1 MWLMT
6 PSGFFSIVEKPADRG
21 QGTLTIRAR
30 DGADLDRLRLEM
42 PELSPTIRGGTD
54 YPARATAPRAA
65 IGDALARF
73 VEDDLDYS
81 NFKSAVAARMGNG
94 RAHVY
99 SDVWHA
105 LLAIE
110 RNAKHG

>member
-1 MWLMT
+1 MWIMT
-6 PSGFFSIVEKPADRG
+6 PSGFFSIVENLADRG

-42 PELSPTIRGGTD
+42 PELSPTILGEGTD
-54 YPARATAPRAA
+54 YPARAA
-65 IGDALARF
+65 IGAALARF

-81 NFKSAVAARMGNG
+81 NFKSAVAARMGSS

-99 SDVWHA
+99 SDVCHA
-105 LLAIE
+105 LLATE
-110 RNAKHG
+110 RNA